1 MGFENILLEK
11 EGQLGIISIN
21 RPEVRNALDGK
32 TVKEIEQAIEML
44 EQDEEV
50 GVIVF
55 TGVGEKSFAAGAD
68 IKVLREKQALDALV
82 PGMSA
87 TYRLIENCQ
96 KPTIAAINGYAL
108 GGGCE
113 LAMACD
119 IRIAADHA
127 KLGLPELNLSIIPG
141 AGGTQRLSRLIG
153 KGRAMDLILTGDMI
167 SAEKAERIGLVSE
180 VVPAGE
186 LRQAVREKAEKILS
200 KGPLAVRLAKLSIN
214 RGLELDMDTALM
226 MEKLAQAILFG
237 SEDKN
242 EGTQAF
248 IEKRSPQFKG
258 R

>member
-1 MGFENILLEK
+1 MEFENILVEK
-11 EGQLGIISIN
+11 DEHIGTISIN
-21 RPEVRNALDGK
+21 RPDVRNALDGR
-32 TVKEIEQAIEML
+32 TVQEIEQAVQML

-68 IKVLREKQALDALV
+68 IRVLREKQALDALV
-82 PGMSA
+82 PGMSG
-87 TYRLIENCQ
+87 TYRLIENCG

-141 AGGTQRLSRLIG
+141 AGGTQRLSRLVG
-153 KGRAMDLILTGDMI
+153 RGRAMDLILTGEMI
-167 SAEKAERIGLVSE
+167 TAEHAERMGLVSK
-180 VVPAGE
+180 VVPLAE
-186 LRQAVREKAEKILS
+186 LRQAVKEKANKILA

-214 RGLELDMDTALM
+214 RGFDLDMDTAII
-226 MEKLAQAILFG
+226 MEKLAQAILFN

-248 IEKRSPQFKG
+248 LDKRIPQFKG
-258 R
+258 K

>member
-1 MGFENILLEK
+1 MGFESILLEK